1 MPIDIVIKKLRV
13 KLGPNPFLCSED
25 DRIQITQEGN
35 GNLFASVEHDLEENT
50 TWLGLYSDE
59 LDMDF
64 DVNYN
69 AKSGKILRDK
79 NVKAVNAMIKFTT
92 PESFVE
98 TISQKFIKFNDELLV
113 ARNSKDRN
121 QDEQD

>member
-1 MPIDIVIKKLRV
+1 MPIDIVIKKLRI
-13 KLGPNPFLCSED
+13 KLGPNPLLCNEN
-25 DRIQITQEGN
+25 DRIQITEEGN
-35 GNLFASVEHDLEENT
+35 GNLFASMEHDFEENT

-64 DVNYN
+64 DVNFN

-92 PESFVE
+92 VESFVE
-98 TISQKFIKFNDELLV
+98 TLAKKFTDFNDELLV
-113 ARNSKDRN
+113 ARNTKDRV